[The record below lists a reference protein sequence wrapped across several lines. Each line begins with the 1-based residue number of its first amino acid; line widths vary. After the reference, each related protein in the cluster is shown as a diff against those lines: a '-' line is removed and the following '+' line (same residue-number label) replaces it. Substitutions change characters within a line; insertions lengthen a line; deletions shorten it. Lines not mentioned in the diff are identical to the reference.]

1 MAAPPRGRKHPIWWP
16 IGPVLLALIALITAA
31 VTCEEI
37 ERRTESVDPM
47 YQEDEVDVMVDYG
60 ATLQA
65 QELTAQAGGPEKAP
79 ADAGEDVPDLP
90 AEEQPPADEAEPPP
104 AEPEEAEPPP
114 VVDFAGSWH
123 SAMAC
128 EEQDAPYR
136 WQVSLTQ
143 DPNTHYVSGTISFH
157 ACPGGGR
164 ATYNVS
170 GTATTSDVLFLEG
183 TKTDGRG
190 DLNTVSPA
198 AQTFRITK
206 GGEPFPNFA
215 P

>member
-1 MAAPPRGRKHPIWWP
+1 MAASPRGRKRPTRRLIS
-16 IGPVLLALIALITAA
+16 PVLLVLIAMIAAA
-31 VTCEEI
+31 VTCDEI
-37 ERRTESVDPM
+37 ERRTESIDPM
-47 YQEDEVDVMVDYG
+47 YQEDEVDVLVDWG

-79 ADAGEDVPDLP
+79 VDAGEDVPDLP
-90 AEEQPPADEAEPPP
+90 AEEQPPAEEAAPAP

-114 VVDFAGSWH
+114 IVNFAGSWH
-123 SAMAC
+123 SAATC
-128 EEQDAPYR
+128 DEEDAPYH

-170 GTATTSDVLFLEG
+170 GTATASDALFLEG

-190 DLNTVSPA
+190 GLNDLTPA
-198 AQTFRITK
+198 TQTFRIEK
-206 GGEPFPNFA
+206 GGEPFPNFV